1 MVVDMRRLLRDI
13 VPRLVRSRLSH
24 AGLSRAPAPINLTYS
39 VTNKCNS
46 RCRSCDIWKIY
57 PAERERLADE
67 LALEEVDEL
76 FSSIGPV
83 YFFNISGG
91 EPFLRKDL
99 VEIILLACEH
109 LQPNVVHIPTNALM
123 PRRVLRTTEQ
133 ILRRMRDAGFGDV
146 KLTLKPSMDGVG
158 DDHDWV
164 RGIKGNWDKLIET
177 VSGLQDLQQHWPV
190 LGVGV
195 GTVISTMN
203 IHKLPETI
211 RAAEELDV
219 DTYISEVAEE
229 RLEMRNASTGITP
242 DHKRYRTAIAPF
254 QRSTRRR
261 MQKLGGLE
269 LLTQA
274 MRHVYY
280 DLTADWLERREQ
292 VIPCYA
298 GITNVHISP
307 YGEVWPC
314 AVLADSNSMGNVKDH
329 GYDFWSVWHS
339 SRAEQVR
346 DSIKRGECDCPLANQ
361 AYANMLLS
369 PQKMLE
375 TLGLMVR
382 AKVSAAAHALGL
394 SGDEGAEDMQ
404 RARPAESTRTEPHPF
419 DDAHPDLVRLARGEV
434 IDLYGTALP
443 GPAQPERPVGEM
455 SAPTGPAAALR
466 SGGDENVKPL

>member
-1 MVVDMRRLLRDI
+1 MIRLLREI
-13 VPRLVRSRLSH
+13 LPRLAKAKLSH
-24 AGLSRAPAPINLTYS
+24 TGLGRPPAPINLTYS

-67 LALEEVDEL
+67 LSLDEIEKL
-76 FSSIGPV
+76 FETIGPV

-91 EPFLRKDL
+91 EPFLRGDL
-99 VEIILLACEH
+99 VDIILLACEH
-109 LQPNVVHIPTNALM
+109 LDPNVVHIPTNALM
-123 PRRVLRTTEQ
+123 PRRVLRRTEE
-133 ILRRMRDAGFGDV
+133 ILRRLRDAGFGRV

-158 DDHDWV
+158 TDHDWV
-164 RGIKGNWDKLIET
+164 RGVKGNWEKLLRT
-177 VSGLQDLQQHWPV
+177 VRGLQQLQDDWPT

-229 RLEMRNASTGITP
+229 RLEMRNSSTGITP
-242 DHKRYRTAIAPF
+242 DHERYRVAISPF
-254 QRSTRRR
+254 QRSTRKR
-261 MQKLGGLE
+261 MEKLGGLE

-280 DLTADWLERREQ
+280 DLTADWLEKREQ

-298 GITNVHISP
+298 GVTNVHINP

-329 GYDFWSVWHS
+329 DYDFWSVWHS
-339 SRAEQVR
+339 DRAAEVR
-346 DSIKRGECDCPLANQ
+346 GSIKRGECDCPLANQ

-369 PQKMLE
+369 PEKMVE
-375 TLGLMVR
+375 TFSLMAR
-382 AKVSAAAHALGL
+382 TKLRALGRTVGVL
-394 SGDEGAEDMQ
+394 DDEAAPMERAEQADV
-404 RARPAESTRTEPHPF
+404 TRNEPHPF
-419 DDAHPDLVRLARGEV
+419 DEAHPDLVRMARGEV
-434 IDLYGTALP
+434 IDAFGTPLP
-443 GPAQPERPVGEM
+443 GPEQPERPVGELR
-455 SAPTGPAAALR
+455 APTGPNASRAAQ
-466 SGGDENVKPL
+466 S